1 LASADVILETRA
13 LEKDY
18 GGLKAVRGVD
28 FALRRGEIRSI
39 IGPNGAGKTTF
50 FNLLAGKL
58 PPTKG
63 QILFKGRDVT
73 GLPQHRICRLG
84 VSKSHQ
90 ITSIF
95 PKLTVFEN
103 VRLAAQMRV
112 THYDM
117 WSSCLSLRGVNEKA
131 LRLIERVGLTAKKDA
146 VASVLPYGDQR
157 YLEIAITLAAD
168 PEVILLDE
176 PTAGMTPAETE
187 ASTRLIKSLAGQLTV
202 VIVEHDMSVVMGIS
216 DRITTLHEGAVLAEG
231 TPREIHDN
239 PEVQRVYLGGHR

>member
-1 LASADVILETRA
+1 LASDDLILETRG

-28 FALRRGEIRSI
+28 FQLRRGEIRSI

-50 FNLLAGKL
+50 FNLLAGKF

-63 QILFKGRDVT
+63 EIRFKGRDIT
-73 GLPQHRICRLG
+73 GLQQHQVCRLG

-117 WSSCLSLRGVNEKA
+117 WSIASSLRAVNEKA
-131 LRLIERVGLTAKKDA
+131 LALIERVGLGAKRDV
-146 VASVLPYGDQR
+146 VASTLPYGDQR
-157 YLEIAITLAAD
+157 YLEIAITLASD
-168 PEVILLDE
+168 PEVLLLDE
-176 PTAGMTPAETE
+176 PTAGMTPAETQD
-187 ASTRLIKSLAGQLTV
+187 SVRLIKSLAGELTIA
-202 VIVEHDMSVVMGIS
+202 IVEHDMGVVMGIS
-216 DRITTLHEGAVLAEG
+216 DRITTLHDGSVLAEG

-239 PEVQRVYLGGHR
+239 PDVQRVYLGVKR